1 MASTVLSGR
10 YELGRVLGR
19 GGMAEVREARD
30 VVLGRRV
37 AVKILHP
44 ALAEDPAVIERF
56 RREATTLAA
65 LNHPDLV
72 GIYDAGSDG
81 DSRYLVMEYLEGRT
95 LADVLREDGAL
106 DPATALAV
114 GARAASALEAVHRA
128 GLVHRDVKP
137 ANIMITPD
145 GGVKLMDLGIARAA
159 DTTALT
165 AASMVVGTAA
175 YFSPEQAQ
183 GRAADARSD
192 IYSLGCVVYEMVT
205 GRRPFEADSPVAM
218 ALQHVNAQPDAPSAL
233 VADLPDGFDAVLARA
248 LAKDPDLRHPSAA
261 ELAREL
267 ERLGAGEPVA
277 AAPVGASAATQAM
290 TAPAPATAVQPV
302 TAPVEPAGP
311 APRRGVHPAT
321 WLLATLVAVAA
332 LAVLAAATG
341 LFDTDD
347 DAGDETAVDVEDTDA
362 GDGTEVPEEPEDPE
376 PPGTEDTTTTT
387 EAETT
392 TTTEA
397 ATDFGPV
404 DRAAAAVG
412 TEADQ
417 ALADGEIDQSA
428 RDNLAGKAADA
439 AAKARDGDDDA
450 LDQVASLRDDLDAL
464 RDGGDLTPPTYDR
477 LRRAVDD
484 LEAAITAV
492 L

>member
-72 GIYDAGSDG
+72 GIFDAGSDG

-95 LADVLREDGAL
+95 LADVLRQDGAL

-114 GARAASALEAVHRA
+114 GAHAASALEAVHRA

-137 ANIMITPD
+137 ANIMIAPD

-192 IYSLGCVVYEMVT
+192 IYSLGCVVYEMIT

-218 ALQHVNAQPDAPSAL
+218 ALQHVNARPDAPSAL
-233 VADLPDGFDAVLARA
+233 VAGLPEGLDDVLARA

-261 ELAREL
+261 ELARDL

-277 AAPVGASAATQAM
+277 APPAGALAATQAM
-290 TAPAPATAVQPV
+290 TAPAPATAVQPATEMV
-302 TAPVEPAGP
+302 ATADP
-311 APRRGVHPAT
+311 APRRGANPAT
-321 WLLATLVAVAA
+321 WLLAALVAVVA

-341 LFDTDD
+341 LFETDEDTGDD
-347 DAGDETAVDVEDTDA
+347 TAVDVGDTDA
-362 GDGTEVPEEPEDPE
+362 GARTEGPGEDPA
-376 PPGTEDTTTTT
+376 PGPEDTTTTT

-404 DRAAAAVG
+404 DRAAAAVA

-417 ALADGEIDQSA
+417 ALAAGEIDQSA
-428 RDNLAGKAADA
+428 RDNLASKAADA
-439 AAKARDGDDDA
+439 GAKARDGDGDA
-450 LDQVASLRDDLDAL
+450 LDQVASLRDDLEAL
-464 RDGGDLTPPTYDR
+464 RDDGDLTPPTYNR

-484 LEAAITAV
+484 LEAAISAV

>member
-44 ALAEDPAVIERF
+44 ALAEDPTVIERF

-106 DPATALAV
+106 DPAAALAV
-114 GARAASALEAVHRA
+114 GAHAASALDAVHRA

-192 IYSLGCVVYEMVT
+192 IYSLGCVVYEMAT

-233 VADLPDGFDAVLARA
+233 VAGLPDGFDAVLARA
-248 LAKDPDLRHPSAA
+248 LAKDPDLRHASAA
-261 ELAREL
+261 ELARDL
-267 ERLGAGEPVA
+267 ERLGAGESVA
-277 AAPVGASAATQAM
+277 AAPVGALAATQAV
-290 TAPAPATAVQPV
+290 TAPAPATAV
-302 TAPVEPAGP
+302 EPATETVAAGDP

-321 WLLATLVAVAA
+321 WLLAALVVVAA
-332 LAVLAAATG
+332 LAVLAAAAG

-347 DAGDETAVDVEDTDA
+347 DPGDDTAVDEATDA
-362 GDGTEVPEEPEDPE
+362 GEGTEAPQADPEAPAPEDA
-376 PPGTEDTTTTT
+376 TTTT

-397 ATDFGPV
+397 ATDFAPV

-412 TEADQ
+412 SEADQ

-439 AAKARDGDDDA
+439 ADKARDGDDDA
-450 LDQVASLRDDLDAL
+450 LDEVESLRDDLDAL
-464 RDGGDLTPPTYDR
+464 RDDGDLTPPTYNR

-484 LEAAITAV
+484 LDAAIASV